1 MLITVSLLLVTTAM
15 SAVMLL
21 VLTSLADS
29 KVAGIRE
36 WTLANG
42 VAVVALLL
50 FSARGVVPDPLS
62 IEVANALLLLTGSLM
77 LAGYRRY
84 LGLPVPW
91 RLLAAAASAAFAG
104 VVVFHYIHDSLALRV
119 VAMSAFHVAI
129 CFGIYASLPRVA
141 DGRLR
146 YPNAFSRT
154 AALLLGLGHLGR
166 GAFYAFDAYA
176 PASLLDPAI
185 ANLVFFAI
193 GTLAL
198 PALSLGAVM
207 LANARVLTD
216 TAYAAEHDHLT
227 GAPSRR
233 AFFDMAER
241 ELARARRHGNGLG
254 LLLVDADHFKRI
266 NDTYGHGVGDQ
277 VLRDLVERTRE
288 EIRKVDYFARLG
300 GEEFGVLLP
309 DASFDTT
316 RAVAE
321 RLRAALDRPAQGT
334 PTTPGPAYSVSIGL
348 AMLEKGEDFAGL
360 MRRADAALYAAKAGG
375 RNRVEC
381 AVRTHPEPARQPG
394 GAKVIRLRP

>member
-15 SAVMLL
+15 SAVILL

-36 WTLANG
+36 WAQANG
-42 VAVVALLL
+42 VAVIALLM
-50 FSARGVVPDPLS
+50 FAARCVIPDVLS
-62 IEVANALLLLTGSLM
+62 IEVANALLLLTASLM

-91 RLLAAAASAAFAG
+91 RWLAAGGAAAFAG
-104 VVVFHYIHDSLALRV
+104 VVVFHYVHDSLALRV
-119 VAMSAFHVAI
+119 VSMSAFHVAI

-146 YPNAFSRT
+146 YPNAFSRM
-154 AALLLGLGHLGR
+154 AALLLGLGHFCR
-166 GAFYAFDAYA
+166 GAFYAFIAYQ
-176 PASLLDPAI
+176 PATLLDPDI
-185 ANLVFFAI
+185 ANLAFFAI

-207 LANARVLTD
+207 LANARVLNE

-233 AFFDMAER
+233 AFFEMAER
-241 ELARARRHGNGLG
+241 ELARARRHGSGLG

-266 NDTYGHGVGDQ
+266 NDTYGHGVGDE
-277 VLRDLVERTRE
+277 VLRDLVARTRE
-288 EIRKVDYFARLG
+288 EIRKIDYFARLG

-321 RLRAALDRPAQGT
+321 RLRAALDRPATGV
-334 PTTPGPAYSVSIGL
+334 PAAPGPAYTVSIGL

-375 RNRVEC
+375 RNRVEV
-381 AVRTHPEPARQPG
+381 AARTNPEPARKPG
-394 GAKVIRLRP
+394 AQVIRLRP

>member
-1 MLITVSLLLVTTAM
+1 M

-29 KVAGIRE
+29 RVAGIRE
-36 WTLANG
+36 WAQANG
-42 VAVVALLL
+42 VAVIALLL
-50 FSARGVVPDPLS
+50 FAARDVLPDLFT
-62 IEVANALLLLTGSLM
+62 IELANALLLLTASLM

-91 RLLAAAASAAFAG
+91 RLLLGGGSAAFAA
-104 VVVFHYIHDSLALRV
+104 VVVFHYFHPSLPLRV
-119 VAMSAFHVAI
+119 VAMSAFHVAV

-141 DGRLR
+141 EGRLR

-154 AALLLGLGHLGR
+154 AAWLLGVGHLCR
-166 GAFYAFDAYA
+166 GGFYAFVAYQ
-176 PASLLDPAI
+176 PASLLQPDL
-185 ANLVFFAI
+185 ANLTFFAI
-193 GTLAL
+193 GTLAM

-207 LANARVLTD
+207 LANARVLTE

-241 ELARARRHGNGLG
+241 ELARARRHGSGLG
-254 LLLVDADHFKRI
+254 LLLMDADHFKRI
-266 NDTYGHGVGDQ
+266 NDTYGHGVGDE
-277 VLRDLVERTRE
+277 VLRDLVARTRE

-321 RLRAALDRPAQGT
+321 RLRAALDRPATGL
-334 PTTPGPAYSVSIGL
+334 PSAPGAAYTVSIGL
-348 AMLEKGEDFAGL
+348 AMLEKGEDFAAL
-360 MRRADAALYAAKAGG
+360 MRRADTALYAAKAGG
-375 RNRVEC
+375 RNRVEV
-381 AVRTHPEPARQPG
+381 APRLHPEPVRPSG
-394 GAKVIRLRP
+394 GAQVIRLRR

>member
-21 VLTSLADS
+21 VLTSLIDS

-36 WTLANG
+36 WARANG

-50 FSARGVVPDPLS
+50 FAARGAVPDLLS
-62 IEVANALLLLTGSLM
+62 IEVANALLLLTAALM

-91 RLLAAAASAAFAG
+91 RLLAAGAIAAFAG
-104 VVVFHYIHDSLALRV
+104 VVVFHYIHESLALRV
-119 VAMSAFHVAI
+119 VAMSAYHAAI
-129 CFGIYASLPRVA
+129 CFGIHASLPRVA

-146 YPNAFSRT
+146 YPNAFSRI
-154 AALLLGLGHLGR
+154 AALLLGVGHVCR
-166 GAFYAFDAYA
+166 GAFYAFDAYE
-176 PASLLDPAI
+176 PASLLEPAI

-198 PALSLGAVM
+198 PTLSLGALM

-241 ELARARRHGNGLG
+241 ELARARRHGSGLG

-266 NDTYGHGVGDQ
+266 NDTYGHGAGDE
-277 VLRDLVERTRE
+277 VLRDLVARSRE
-288 EIRKVDYFARLG
+288 EIRKIDYFARLG

-321 RLRAALDRPAQGT
+321 RLRAALDRPAA
-334 PTTPGPAYSVSIGL
+334 PGPAYTVSIGL
-348 AMLEKGEDFAGL
+348 AMLEKGEDFPGL
-360 MRRADAALYAAKAGG
+360 MRRADAALYAAKEGG

-381 AVRTHPEPARQPG
+381 AARTNPEPARQPG
-394 GAKVIRLRP
+394 GAQVIRLRP

>member
-29 KVAGIRE
+29 RVAGIRE
-36 WTLANG
+36 WAQANG
-42 VAVVALLL
+42 VAVIALLL
-50 FSARGVVPDPLS
+50 LAARDVIPDVLS
-62 IEVANALLLLTGSLM
+62 IEVANALLLLTASLM

-84 LGLPVPW
+84 LGLPVLW
-91 RLLAAAASAAFAG
+91 RLLAGGGIVAFAG
-104 VVVFHYIHDSLALRV
+104 VVVFHYVHNSLPLRV

-146 YPNAFSRT
+146 YPNAFSRIS
-154 AALLLGLGHLGR
+154 ALLLGLGHFCR
-166 GAFYAFDAYA
+166 GAFYAFDTYA
-176 PASLLDPAI
+176 QPTLLDPAI

-241 ELARARRHGNGLG
+241 ELARARRHGSGLG
-254 LLLVDADHFKRI
+254 LLLLDADHFKRI
-266 NDTYGHGVGDQ
+266 NDTYGHGVGDE
-277 VLRDLVERTRE
+277 VLRDLVARTRE
-288 EIRKVDYFARLG
+288 EIRKIDYFARLG

-321 RLRAALDRPAQGT
+321 RLRAALDRPATGM
-334 PTTPGPAYSVSIGL
+334 PAAPGPAYTVSIGL

-375 RNRVEC
+375 RNWVEV
-381 AVRTHPEPARQPG
+381 APRIHPEPARQPG
-394 GAKVIRLRP
+394 SAKVIRLRP

>member
-1 MLITVSLLLVTTAM
+1 MLITVSLLLVTAAM

-36 WTLANG
+36 WALANG
-42 VAVVALLL
+42 VAVAALLL
-50 FSARGVVPDPLS
+50 FAARGVLPDLLS
-62 IEVANALLLLTGSLM
+62 IEVANALMLLTAGLM

-84 LGLPVPW
+84 LGLPVPR
-91 RLLAAAASAAFAG
+91 RLLAAGGLVAFAG
-104 VVVFHYIHDSLALRV
+104 VVVFHYIHESLALRI
-119 VAMSAFHVAI
+119 VAMSAYHAVI
-129 CFGIYASLPRVA
+129 CFAIHASLPKVA

-154 AALLLGLGHLGR
+154 AALLLGMGHLCR
-166 GAFYAFDAYA
+166 GAFYAFSAYE
-176 PASLLDPAI
+176 PASLLEPAI

-207 LANARVLTD
+207 LANARVLTEA
-216 TAYAAEHDHLT
+216 AYAADHDHLT

-254 LLLVDADHFKRI
+254 LLLLDADHFKRI
-266 NDTYGHGVGDQ
+266 NDTYGHGVGDE
-277 VLRDLVERTRE
+277 VLRDLARRTRD
-288 EIRKVDYFARLG
+288 EIRKVDYVARLG

-309 DASFDTT
+309 DASFEAARD
-316 RAVAE
+316 VAE
-321 RLRAALDRPAQGT
+321 RLRVALDRSSQGVPAA
-334 PTTPGPAYSVSIGL
+334 PGASYTVSIGL

-360 MRRADAALYAAKAGG
+360 MRRADAALYAAKEGG

-381 AVRTHPEPARQPG
+381 AARTGVEPPSRSG
-394 GAKVIRLRP
+394 GAQVIRLRP

>member
-36 WTLANG
+36 WAQANG
-42 VAVVALLL
+42 VAVIALLM
-50 FSARGVVPDPLS
+50 FAARGVIPDVLS
-62 IEVANALLLLTGSLM
+62 IEVANALLLLTASLM

-91 RLLAAAASAAFAG
+91 RWLAAGAAAAFAG
-104 VVVFHYIHDSLALRV
+104 VVVFHYVHDSLALRV
-119 VAMSAFHVAI
+119 VSMSAFHVAI

-146 YPNAFSRT
+146 YPNAFSRM
-154 AALLLGLGHLGR
+154 AALLLGLGHFCR
-166 GAFYAFDAYA
+166 GAFYAFIAYQ
-176 PASLLDPAI
+176 PATLLDPDI
-185 ANLVFFAI
+185 ANLAFFAI

-207 LANARVLTD
+207 LANARVLNE

-233 AFFDMAER
+233 AFFEMAER
-241 ELARARRHGNGLG
+241 ELARARRHGSGLG

-266 NDTYGHGVGDQ
+266 NDTYGHGVGDE
-277 VLRDLVERTRE
+277 VLRDLVARTRE
-288 EIRKVDYFARLG
+288 EIRKIDYFARLG

-321 RLRAALDRPAQGT
+321 RLRAALDRPATGV
-334 PTTPGPAYSVSIGL
+334 PAAPGHAYTVSIGL

-375 RNRVEC
+375 RNRVEV
-381 AVRTHPEPARQPG
+381 AARTNPEPAHKPG
-394 GAKVIRLRP
+394 AQVIRLRP

>member
-36 WTLANG
+36 WAQANG
-42 VAVVALLL
+42 VAVIALLM
-50 FSARGVVPDPLS
+50 FAARGVIPDVLS
-62 IEVANALLLLTGSLM
+62 IEVANALLLLTASLM

-91 RLLAAAASAAFAG
+91 RWLSAGGAAAFAG
-104 VVVFHYIHDSLALRV
+104 VVVFHYVHDSLALRV
-119 VAMSAFHVAI
+119 VSMSAFHVAI

-146 YPNAFSRT
+146 YPNAFSRM
-154 AALLLGLGHLGR
+154 AALLLGLGHFCR
-166 GAFYAFDAYA
+166 GAFYAFIAYQ
-176 PASLLDPAI
+176 PATLLDPDI
-185 ANLVFFAI
+185 ANLAFFAI

-207 LANARVLTD
+207 LANARVLNE

-233 AFFDMAER
+233 AFFEMAER
-241 ELARARRHGNGLG
+241 ELARARRHGSGLG

-266 NDTYGHGVGDQ
+266 NDTYGHGVGDE
-277 VLRDLVERTRE
+277 VLRDLVARTRE
-288 EIRKVDYFARLG
+288 EIRKIDYFARLG

-321 RLRAALDRPAQGT
+321 RLRAALDRPATGV
-334 PTTPGPAYSVSIGL
+334 PAAPGPAYTVSIGL

-375 RNRVEC
+375 RNRVEV
-381 AVRTHPEPARQPG
+381 AAQTNPEPARKPG
-394 GAKVIRLRP
+394 AQVIRLRP

>member
-36 WTLANG
+36 WGTANG

-50 FSARGVVPDPLS
+50 FAARGVLPDLLS
-62 IEVANALLLLTGSLM
+62 IEVANALLLITASLM

-84 LGLPVPW
+84 VGQPVPW
-91 RLLAAAASAAFAG
+91 RLLAAGGLAAFAG
-104 VVVFHYIHDSLALRV
+104 VVVFHHLHDSLALRV
-119 VAMSAFHVAI
+119 VAMSAFHVGI
-129 CFGIYASLPRVA
+129 CFGIYASLPKVA

-146 YPNAFSRT
+146 YPNAFSRM
-154 AALLLGLGHLGR
+154 AALLLGVGHLCR
-166 GAFYAFDAYA
+166 GAFYAFDAYQ
-176 PASLLDPAI
+176 PASLLEPVI
-185 ANLVFFAI
+185 ANLIFFAI

-198 PALSLGAVM
+198 PALSLGGVM
-207 LANARVLTD
+207 LANARVLEE

-254 LLLVDADHFKRI
+254 LLLLDADHFKRI
-266 NDTYGHGVGDQ
+266 NDTYGHGVGDE
-277 VLRDLVERTRE
+277 VLRDLVRRTRE
-288 EIRKVDYFARLG
+288 EIRKIDYFARLG

-309 DASFDTT
+309 DAPLEAARD
-316 RAVAE
+316 VAE
-321 RLRAALDRPAQGT
+321 RLRAALDRSSQSV
-334 PTTPGPAYSVSIGL
+334 PTAPGVAYTVSIGL

-360 MRRADAALYAAKAGG
+360 MRRADAALYAAKEGG

-381 AVRTHPEPARQPG
+381 APRIGAEPPNQSA
-394 GAKVIRLRP
+394 GAQVIRLRP